1 MLESAYPIRTDLALE
16 TRESMQDAEGKVRG
30 VDFTEEKR
38 DNGITV
44 STVVIRTENAAKAM
58 GRPRGH
64 YITIE
69 APQMTEEDEGYH
81 REISLELAE
90 IIRQLLPED
99 CCGKDSGECSGE
111 SSESST
117 GERSGKGFEVC
128 SEAPA
133 GERSGKGFEE
143 CAEAPTGETSGEFSV
158 LIVGMG
164 NRDVT
169 PDALGPRVIDNMFI
183 TRHII
188 KEFGKYAFGDEKV
201 CKISGIVPGV
211 MAQTGM
217 ECLEIVRGVVQET
230 KPDFVITVDAL
241 AARNT
246 KRLGRTIQ
254 LTDTGITPGSG
265 IGNHRNAL
273 NEKSV
278 GVPVISL
285 GVPTVVD
292 AATIVSD
299 AMTSLIDAM
308 SLSSFEKLDES
319 ERQELARELL
329 SPQLNGMFVTPKD
342 IDESIKRLSFLISEG
357 LNIALLGNKE
367 QYADI

>member
-1 MLESAYPIRTDLALE
+1 MVEGAYPIRTDLALE
-16 TRESMQDAEGKVRG
+16 TQESMRDDEGEVRG
-30 VDFTEEKR
+30 VDFKEEKR
-38 DNGITV
+38 DNGVTV
-44 STVVIRTENAAKAM
+44 STVVIQTENAAKAM

-64 YITIE
+64 YVTIE
-69 APQMTEEDEGYH
+69 APEMVEEDEGYH
-81 REISLELAE
+81 REISLELAR
-90 IIRQLLPED
+90 IIKQLLPE
-99 CCGKDSGECSGE
+99 KAISEDSL
-111 SSESST
+111 
-117 GERSGKGFEVC
+117 
-128 SEAPA
+128 EA
-133 GERSGKGFEE
+133 
-143 CAEAPTGETSGEFSV
+143 SV
-158 LIVGMG
+158 LIVGLG

-201 CKISGIVPGV
+201 SKISGIVPGV

-217 ECLEIVRGVVQET
+217 ECLEIVRGVVKET
-230 KPDFVITVDAL
+230 NPDFVITVDAL
-241 AARNT
+241 AARNA

-265 IGNHRNAL
+265 IGNHRHAL

-299 AMTSLIDAM
+299 AMNSLIDAM
-308 SLSSFEKLDES
+308 SLSNLEKLDES

-329 SPQLNGMFVTPKD
+329 SPQLHGMFVTPKD

-367 QYADI
+367 QYADIR